1 MAFKIFFT
9 TDIHGSERC
18 FRKFVNAAKFYEVN
32 AIILGGDI
40 TGKAIIPIIREAGG
54 MYSATITNTPRQISG
69 DELEAMQKEIRFN
82 GYYPY
87 MTTTDELAELEKDPE
102 GKKKLFRAAIKDSL
116 ENWFALAEER
126 LKPLGVKIYVSPGND
141 DDEIVDEVL
150 AASSYIINPEEKVVE
165 IAPGIEMMSF
175 GYSNP
180 TPWNSP
186 RELSEE
192 ELKVRMTAIAGK
204 MSYDGVSIFNLHV
217 PPFDTP
223 IDQAP
228 KLDASLKPIV
238 EGGQVAMAGCGSK
251 AVRSLI
257 ETYQPTLGLHGHVH
271 EGAGATRIGKTICLN
286 PGSEY
291 NDGVLRGAIVT
302 IEPKSKKVQYL
313 LTVG

>member
-87 MTTTDELAELEKDPE
+87 MTTTDELAELEKDPD
-102 GKKKLFRAAIKDSL
+102 GKKKLFRAAIKESL

-204 MSYDGVSIFNLHV
+204 MSYNGVSIFNLHV